1 MSRSELYNRCRHT
14 RNIQH
19 MVIVCQCC
27 EPLFVFNGLWR
38 WSLWL
43 RALSSWR
50 RVDAWG
56 VETGEICDNT
66 VVWLY
71 HGIMVWLFFV
81 KDIGRLL
88 HCFFWTQLLFG
99 GAVCCMQG
107 MVTNIY
113 IWTVFCGHNSFL
125 ARRFW
130 HYSGWLQLPVGGSG
144 WCWCFWRWRAAL
156 VCLVWTRRR
165 RATCCLGKDVI
176 WGMCRHSRLKGKRMM
191 FIGGACHELD
201 WYYTFA
207 QLGLAH
213 RCLRRLVGT
222 CIAFFGLNCCLA
234 GRSVACK
241 AADISTSHINIYT
254 IVDMVSKKCT
264 ATVFFGHKWLTC

>member
-27 EPLFVFNGLWR
+27 EPLFVFQRFCGGGVCGY
-38 WSLWL
+38 
-43 RALSSWR
+43 ALFRHGGGWMHGE
-50 RVDAWG
+50 W
-56 VETGEICDNT
+56 ETGEICDNT

-144 WCWCFWRWRAAL
+144 WCWCFWRWRAVL

-165 RATCCLGKDVI
+165 RGNVLSG
-176 WGMCRHSRLKGKRMM
+176 
-191 FIGGACHELD
+191 E
-201 WYYTFA
+201 
-207 QLGLAH
+207 
-213 RCLRRLVGT
+213 RCDLRNVQT
-222 CIAFFGLNCCLA
+222 
-234 GRSVACK
+234 
-241 AADISTSHINIYT
+241 
-254 IVDMVSKKCT
+254 
-264 ATVFFGHKWLTC
+264 